1 MLFLF
6 VVLSNNSMNNSFQ
19 NIFLWDNTFHIF
31 DKVISICSLIILKII
46 NYQIESSLWND
57 INKWRENLKSIFSS
71 SKNNQIVSQ
80 KIIVLKDISH
90 RWRVLES
97 LELSLSCL
105 TVVELEVITSFE
117 INTNNR
123 VWIKT

>member
-6 VVLSNNSMNNSFQ
+6 VVLSNNGMNNSLQ